1 VTTFVVL
8 LIFFIMTTFLYRKIK
23 MLELRIEKAESQ
35 LLKKSREVSKA
46 KVNYG
51 VFGS

>member
-1 VTTFVVL
+1 MITFVAL
-8 LIFFIMTTFLYRKIK
+8 LIFLITTTIIYRKIK
-23 MLELRIEKAESQ
+23 ILELRIEKAESQ